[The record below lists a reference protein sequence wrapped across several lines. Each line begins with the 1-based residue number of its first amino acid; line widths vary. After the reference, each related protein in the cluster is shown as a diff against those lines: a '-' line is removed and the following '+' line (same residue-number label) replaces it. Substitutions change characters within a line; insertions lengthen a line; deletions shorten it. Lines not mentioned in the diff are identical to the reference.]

1 MALETEWVRREP
13 GRGCCQLTGESEK
26 RGPWEQVQGV
36 SPDELSLPTVPLEL
50 RRCTPVGKARRKEK
64 EPVSS
69 WEGEHHGSSVLRVLK
84 GGSLGAVL
92 GKDLNRIFISCSR
105 CAFLAALCLLIGWHQ
120 GRGH

>member
-1 MALETEWVRREP
+1 M
-13 GRGCCQLTGESEK
+13 
-26 RGPWEQVQGV
+26 
-36 SPDELSLPTVPLEL
+36 
-50 RRCTPVGKARRKEK
+50 GKARRKGK
-64 EPVSS
+64 ERVCS
-69 WEGEHHGSSVLRVLK
+69 WEGERHRASVLRVLK